1 MTRVERLADHMRSYL
16 SPTVSA
22 KSPPAPSVFGS
33 MSEHFVL
40 EFERPEREYL
50 GLVLTL
56 LW

>member
-1 MTRVERLADHMRSYL
+1 MRSYL